1 MAQKDRLTQ
10 GVVTCATPVLTIG
23 GLTALSAPPGVTLDK
38 ARSASV
44 DVEHAAV
51 MSARPSIRFSSLSIA
66 DVLASCGV
74 SGLECTTLKAIFQ
87 RLVPYGTRSSA
98 NAQSISLAKA
108 YMLPRTI
115 QASQEAP
122 ATIDVEAFA
131 ISTDGAD
138 PTTLSAADT
147 LPAGAGASEVFTMG
161 PVNINGVSYDLESG
175 SLDFGIAEQVEASEG
190 HAFAE
195 QAWIETRDATFT
207 LASRTA
213 YTLNDLGIVGEELT
227 AFSWYL
233 RKLEEY
239 GTRVANGTS
248 EHVKFTCT
256 GYVHVDDVSADPNT
270 RMNTA
275 IMVTPVGAIT
285 IDETSA
291 IT

>member
-10 GVVTCATPVLTIG
+10 GIVTCATPSLSIG
-23 GLTALSAPPGVTLDK
+23 GLTALSASPGVSLDR
-38 ARSASV
+38 ARSAGV
-44 DVEHAAV
+44 DIEHVAV
-51 MSARPSIRFSSLSIA
+51 MAARPSIRFSSLSIA

-87 RLVPYGTRSSA
+87 KLVPYGTRTSA
-98 NAQSISLAKA
+98 TAQSISLAKA
-108 YMLPRTI
+108 FMLPRTI
-115 QASQEAP
+115 SATQESQAS
-122 ATIDVEAFA
+122 IDVEAFA
-131 ISTDGAD
+131 ISTDGLD

-161 PVNINGVSYDLESG
+161 PVSINGTSYDLESG
-175 SLDFGIAEQVEASEG
+175 SLDFGIAERIEASEG

-195 QAWIETRDATFT
+195 QAWIETRDAAFT
-207 LASRTA
+207 LGSRTG

-233 RKLEEY
+233 RKLAEY
-239 GTRVANGTS
+239 GTRVANGTA
-248 EHVKFTCT
+248 EHIKFTAT

-270 RMNTA
+270 TMNTA
-275 IMVTPVGAIT
+275 ITVTPVGAVT